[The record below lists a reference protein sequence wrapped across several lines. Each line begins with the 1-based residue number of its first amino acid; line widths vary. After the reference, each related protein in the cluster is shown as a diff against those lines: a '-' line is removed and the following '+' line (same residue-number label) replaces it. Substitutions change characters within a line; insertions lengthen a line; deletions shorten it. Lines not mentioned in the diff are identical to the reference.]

1 MKALKI
7 DLNCDMG
14 ESFGAWE
21 MGNDLAVMDYVTSV
35 NIACG
40 FHAGDPGIMRK
51 TAAAA
56 LQKGVK
62 IGAHPGFQDLQGFG
76 RRNMDVTAQEVYDLC
91 LYQIGALQATVKALR
106 GKLHHVKPHGALYN
120 MAAKQPG
127 LAEAIA
133 AAVKSADSD
142 LYLYG
147 LSGSCLIAEAEK
159 AGLKTFS
166 EVFADRTYRNDGS
179 LTPRNEPNALL
190 ENLAE
195 IEKHVLRM
203 ADEKKVVCADG
214 SEIKIKAD
222 TVCIHGDGKNALP
235 IAMKLFE
242 ILI

>member
-21 MGNDLAVMDYVTSV
+21 MGNDLAIMDYVTSV

-51 TAAAA
+51 TAEAA
-56 LQKGVK
+56 LQKGVR

-76 RRNMDVTAQEVYDLC
+76 RRNMDVAAQEVYDLC
-91 LYQIGALQATVKALR
+91 LYQVGALQATVKALG

-120 MAAKQPG
+120 MAAKQTE

-133 AAVKSADSD
+133 AAVKSADPA
-142 LYLYG
+142 LCLYG
-147 LSGSCLIAEAEK
+147 LSGSCLIEEAEK

-166 EVFADRTYRNDGS
+166 EVFSDRTYRNDGS
-179 LTPRNEPNALL
+179 LTPRNQPNALL
-190 ENLAE
+190 ENLDE
-195 IEKHVLRM
+195 IKKHVLRM
-203 ADEKKVVCADG
+203 AQEQKVICADG

-235 IAMKLFE
+235 IAMKLFK

>member
-1 MKALKI
+1 MKLLKT

-21 MGNDLAVMDYVTSV
+21 MGNDLAIMDYVTSV

-56 LQKGVK
+56 IEKGLR

-76 RRNMDVTAQEVYDLC
+76 RRNMDVSPQDVYDLC
-91 LYQIGALQATVKALR
+91 LYQIGALQAIVRAL
-106 GKLHHVKPHGALYN
+106 GGQLHHVKPHGALYN
-120 MAAKQPG
+120 MAAG
-127 LAEAIA
+127 DCILAEAITE
-133 AAVKSADSD
+133 AVKSADPA
-142 LYLYG
+142 LCLYG
-147 LSGSCLIAEAEK
+147 LSGSYLIAAAEK

-166 EVFADRTYRNDGS
+166 EVFSDRTYRNDGS

-190 ENLAE
+190 EDIYE

-203 ADEKKVVCADG
+203 AEEQKVLCADG
-214 SEIKIKAD
+214 NEIKIKAD
-222 TVCIHGDGKNALP
+222 TICIHGDGKNALP
-235 IAMKLFE
+235 IAMRLCKVLS
-242 ILI
+242 